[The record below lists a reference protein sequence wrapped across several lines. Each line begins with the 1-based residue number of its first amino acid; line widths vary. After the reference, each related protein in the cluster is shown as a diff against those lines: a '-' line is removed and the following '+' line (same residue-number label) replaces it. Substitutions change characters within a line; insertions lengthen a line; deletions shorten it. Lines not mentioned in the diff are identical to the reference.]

1 MLNKLL
7 ITKSTSPEEVSKYIS
22 VLREQ
27 KGKEEEVLK
36 VINEALIFGHEF
48 VINLFFEEA
57 LTNQHLYMNEIS
69 NKQSLA
75 SFAGKKALIEMQ
87 KSVLKAGFYI
97 NKYNLTKWQS
107 RYFRFL
113 GRIEDYN
120 RNFKKAIFYY
130 KKSIKFVNSDP
141 EPFRVFELEG
151 FLAFAILMSGDI
163 KKGYKY
169 SLDVYSKYT
178 KTKLGNELKKKDY
191 FTWEVWR
198 SGVAIRT
205 VNALIDKKVTLN
217 LSELKN
223 WLTEVEN
230 ELNVK
235 GYDFSYR
242 KSELSDLKQKLKL
255 N

>member
-7 ITKSTSPEEVSKYIS
+7 ITKETSPQEVTKYIS
-22 VLREQ
+22 ILREQ
-27 KGKEEEVLK
+27 KGKEKEVLK
-36 VINEALIFGHEF
+36 IINEALSFGHEF
-48 VINLFFEEA
+48 VANLFFEEA
-57 LTNQHLYMNEIS
+57 LTNQHLYMNDSS
-69 NKQSLA
+69 N
-75 SFAGKKALIEMQ
+75 KKALVDMQ
-87 KSVLKAGFYI
+87 KSVLKAGLYI

-113 GRIEDYN
+113 GRIEDYKK
-120 RNFKKAIFYY
+120 NFKKSSFYY

-169 SLDVYSKYT
+169 SKDVYSKYT
-178 KTKLGNELKKKDY
+178 KTKIGIDLKKKDY

-198 SGVAIRT
+198 SGVVIRT
-205 VNALIDKKVTLN
+205 INALIDKKVTLN
-217 LSELKN
+217 LSEITK
-223 WLTEVEN
+223 WIKEVEA
-230 ELNVK
+230 ELGVK

-242 KSELSDLKQKLKL
+242 RLELSDLKEKLKL